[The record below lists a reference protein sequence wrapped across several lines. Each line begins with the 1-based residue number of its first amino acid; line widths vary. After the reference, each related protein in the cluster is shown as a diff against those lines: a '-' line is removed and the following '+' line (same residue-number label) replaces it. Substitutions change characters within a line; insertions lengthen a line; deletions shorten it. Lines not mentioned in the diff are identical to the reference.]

1 MNGAAIRAIFTRLI
15 PPAKTQ
21 KFPAPQTQD
30 EMKKRP
36 CQLARIGGVTKDA
49 RWTIYRQSLNPL
61 RHVRQRRGCGSHPT
75 LQQ

>member
-1 MNGAAIRAIFTRLI
+1 MNGATIRAIFTRLI

-21 KFPAPQTQD
+21 KFPAQHTQD

-49 RWTIYRQSLNPL
+49 RWTIIGNR
-61 RHVRQRRGCGSHPT
+61 
-75 LQQ
+75 